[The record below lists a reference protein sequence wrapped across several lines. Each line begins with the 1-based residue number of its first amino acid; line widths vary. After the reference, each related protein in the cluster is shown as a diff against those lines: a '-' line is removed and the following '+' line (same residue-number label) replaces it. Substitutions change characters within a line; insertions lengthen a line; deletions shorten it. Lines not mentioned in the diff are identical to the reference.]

1 MSRETHS
8 DTIASVDQK
17 ESRTVAKKYN
27 LLIVDD
33 EESLRTLLEGELVE
47 TEEFNVDTASDGGQA
62 INLIQA
68 KVYDVVLLDIRMPR
82 VSGIEVLKFV
92 QEYSPTTQVIVLT
105 NYADVKTA
113 IQTIKMGAY
122 DFLAKPYDIDELFN
136 TINRAI
142 ERRQLFIDNK
152 LMKNEL
158 TRKTGSFELIGQS
171 PAFLKLVESA
181 TRFAE
186 SDSFVLIQGASGT
199 GKELIANLIH
209 RRSPRNNRPFVA
221 VNCASIPDTLLESE
235 LFGHEKGA
243 FTNAY
248 QTKQGLVEVA
258 NGGTLFLDEVGDI
271 SPAIQPKLLRFLE
284 TGEFRRVGGTNLLT
298 VDVRVI
304 SATNKDLRE
313 EVTAG
318 RFREDLLYRL
328 NVVTLRVPLLRERKD
343 DIPVLSEFF
352 LNRKAK
358 SKTAKQLSPGALSLL
373 MAHDWPGNVRELEH
387 VLEGAVLLSKGDYIE
402 ETDLAMYFHRTD
414 TQPGT
419 GGGGISE
426 ALSAI
431 PQDAVSL
438 EDVERHHIER
448 VLKRYNYSRTRT
460 AEALGISKKT
470 LYLKIKRYGMKVTD

>member
-1 MSRETHS
+1 MNRPSQPEEAVSTGR
-8 DTIASVDQK
+8 SV
-17 ESRTVAKKYN
+17 SRTMSKKYN

-33 EESLRTLLEGELVE
+33 EESLRTLLESELLE
-47 TEEFNVDTASDGGQA
+47 TEEFTVDTASDGGQA
-62 INLIQA
+62 INQIQA

-92 QEYSPTTQVIVLT
+92 QEYSPTTQVIILT

-113 IQTIKMGAY
+113 IQTIKLGAY

-142 ERRQLFIDNK
+142 ERKQLFIDNK

-158 TRKTGSFELIGQS
+158 TRKAGSFELVGQS
-171 PAFLKLVESA
+171 PALLKLVESA

-209 RRSPRNNRPFVA
+209 RRSPRNNRPFVV

-248 QTKQGLVEVA
+248 TTKQGLVEVA

-298 VDVRVI
+298 VDVRVV

-313 EVTAG
+313 EVKAG
-318 RFREDLLYRL
+318 RYREDLLYRL
-328 NVVTLRVPLLRERKD
+328 NVVTLRIPLLGERKE
-343 DIPVLSEFF
+343 DIPILAEYF
-352 LNRKAK
+352 LQRKAK
-358 SKTAKQLSPGALSLL
+358 TKNPKKLSAGSIELL
-373 MAHDWPGNVRELEH
+373 MSHDWPGNVRELEH
-387 VLEGAVLLSKGDYIE
+387 VLEGAVLLSTGEFIE
-402 ETDLAMYFHRTD
+402 ESDLAMYFHRPD
-414 TQPGT
+414 RLISGT
-419 GGGGISE
+419 GPHTAE
-426 ALSAI
+426 AVPSSSAI
-431 PQDAVSL
+431 SL
-438 EDVERHHIER
+438 EELERLHIER
-448 VLKRYNYSRTRT
+448 VLKQYNYSRTKT
-460 AEALGISKKT
+460 ADALGISKKT

>member
-1 MSRETHS
+1 MS
-8 DTIASVDQK
+8 
-17 ESRTVAKKYN
+17 KKYN

-33 EESLRTLLEGELVE
+33 EESLRALLESELAE
-47 TEEFNVDTASDGGQA
+47 TEEFTVDTASDGGQA
-62 INLIQA
+62 INQIQG

-82 VSGIEVLKFV
+82 VSGIEVLKFLH
-92 QEYSPTTQVIVLT
+92 EYSPTTQVIILT

-113 IQTIKMGAY
+113 IQTIKLGAY

-136 TINRAI
+136 TIHRAI
-142 ERRQLFIDNK
+142 ERKQLFIDNK
-152 LMKNEL
+152 LMKSEL
-158 TRKTGSFELIGQS
+158 SRKAGNSELIGQS
-171 PAFLKLVESA
+171 PTFLKLVESA
-181 TRFAE
+181 SRFAE

-248 QTKQGLVEVA
+248 TTKQGLVEVA

-298 VDVRVI
+298 VDVRVV

-328 NVVTLRVPLLRERKD
+328 NVVTLRMPVLRERKE
-343 DIPVLSEFF
+343 DIPILADFF
-352 LNRKAK
+352 LIRKAK
-358 SKTAKQLSPGALSLL
+358 TKSVKKLSPGALNLL
-373 MAHDWPGNVRELEH
+373 LAHDWPGNVRELEH
-387 VLEGAVLLSKGDYIE
+387 VLEGAVLLSSSDYVE
-402 ETDLAMYFHRTD
+402 ESDLSMYFHRTD
-414 TQPGT
+414 RPAAGEVT
-419 GGGGISE
+419 GG
-426 ALSAI
+426 SASASV
-431 PQDAVSL
+431 PEDVLSL
-438 EDVERHHIER
+438 EEVERIHIER
-448 VLKRYNYSRTRT
+448 VLKQHAYSRTKT
-460 AEALGISKKT
+460 ATALGISKKT
-470 LYLKIKRYGMKVTD
+470 LYLKIKQYGMKVAD

>member
-1 MSRETHS
+1 MSRITQSGEVV
-8 DTIASVDQK
+8 SVGQPV
-17 ESRTVAKKYN
+17 RQAMGKKYN

-33 EESLRTLLEGELVE
+33 EESLRVLLESEMAE
-47 TEEFNVDTASDGGQA
+47 TEQFNVDTASDGGQA
-62 INLIQA
+62 INQIQA

-92 QEYSPTTQVIVLT
+92 QEYSPTTQVIILT

-113 IQTIKMGAY
+113 IQTIKLGAY

-142 ERRQLFIDNK
+142 ERKQLFIDNK
-152 LMKNEL
+152 LMKSEL
-158 TRKTGSFELIGQS
+158 TRKGGNYELIGQS
-171 PAFLKLVESA
+171 PTFLKLVESA

-221 VNCASIPDTLLESE
+221 MNCASIPDTLLESE

-248 QTKQGLVEVA
+248 TTKQGLVEVA

-284 TGEFRRVGGTNLLT
+284 TGEFRRVGGTNLLS
-298 VDVRVI
+298 VDVRVV

-313 EVTAG
+313 EVKAG
-318 RFREDLLYRL
+318 RYREDLLYRL
-328 NVVTLRVPLLRERKD
+328 NVVNLRIPLLCERKE
-343 DIPVLSEFF
+343 DIPILAEYF
-352 LNRKAK
+352 LARK
-358 SKTAKQLSPGALSLL
+358 SKSKNVKKLTPRALTVL

-387 VLEGAVLLSKGDYIE
+387 VLEGAVLLSSGEYIE
-402 ETDLAMYFHRTD
+402 ESDVALYSHR
-414 TQPGT
+414 
-419 GGGGISE
+419 SE
-426 ALSAI
+426 RAAPVTNASTSDI
-431 PQDAVSL
+431 PFPSDVVSL
-438 EDVERHHIER
+438 EEIERIHIEQI
-448 VLKRYNYSRTRT
+448 LKQNNYSRTKT

-470 LYLKIKRYGMKVTD
+470 LYLKIKRYGMKVAD

>member
-1 MSRETHS
+1 VNRETTF
-8 DTIASVDQK
+8 DDVAVAPQK
-17 ESRTVAKKYN
+17 VGAPMSKRFNV
-27 LLIVDD
+27 LIVDD
-33 EESLRTLLEGELVE
+33 EESLRTLLESELSE
-47 TEEFNVDTASDGGQA
+47 TQEFAVDTASDGGQA
-62 INLIQA
+62 INLIQG

-92 QEYSPTTQVIVLT
+92 HEYSPTTQVIILT

-113 IQTIKMGAY
+113 IQTIKLGAY

-136 TINRAI
+136 TIHRAI
-142 ERRQLFIDNK
+142 ERKQLFIDNK
-152 LMKNEL
+152 LMKSEL
-158 TRKTGSFELIGQS
+158 SRKAGSFELIGQS
-171 PAFLKLVESA
+171 PSFLKLVESA

-209 RRSPRNNRPFVA
+209 RRSPRNDRPFVA

-248 QTKQGLVEVA
+248 TTKQGLVEVA

-313 EVTAG
+313 EVKAG
-318 RFREDLLYRL
+318 RFREDLIYRL
-328 NVVTLRVPLLRERKD
+328 NVVTLRVPLLVERRD
-343 DIPVLSEFF
+343 DIPILTEFF
-352 LNRKAK
+352 LTRKAK
-358 SKTAKQLSPGALSLL
+358 TKTPKKISPGAIDLLSQY
-373 MAHDWPGNVRELEH
+373 DWPGNVRELEH
-387 VLEGAVLLSKGDYIE
+387 VLEGAVLLSSSDTIE
-402 ETDLAMYFHRTD
+402 EGDLSMYFHR
-414 TQPGT
+414 
-419 GGGGISE
+419 SE
-426 ALSAI
+426 KSGSESSPTSTLV
-431 PQDAVSL
+431 PTEVVPLD
-438 EDVERHHIER
+438 EVERIHIEHA
-448 VLKRYNYSRTRT
+448 LKHFNFSRTKT
-460 AEALGISKKT
+460 ANALGISKKT
-470 LYLKIKRYGMKVTD
+470 LYLKIKQYGMKVQEG

>member
-1 MSRETHS
+1 M
-8 DTIASVDQK
+8 
-17 ESRTVAKKYN
+17 AKKFN

-33 EESLRTLLEGELVE
+33 EEPLRVILESELSE
-47 TEEFNVDTASDGGQA
+47 SEQFTVDTAADGGQA
-62 INLIQA
+62 INKIQA
-68 KVYDVVLLDIRMPR
+68 KVYDVLLLDIRMPR

-92 QEYSPTTQVIVLT
+92 QEYSPTTQVIILT

-152 LMKNEL
+152 LMKSEL
-158 TRKTGSFELIGQS
+158 TRKAGSSDLIGQS
-171 PAFLKLVESA
+171 GPFQKLIESA
-181 TRFAE
+181 TRFAQ

-199 GKELIANLIH
+199 GKELIASLVH
-209 RRSPRNNRPFVA
+209 RRSPRSNRPFVA
-221 VNCASIPDTLLESE
+221 VNCAALTDTLLESE

-248 QTKQGLVEVA
+248 SAKQGLVEVA

-298 VDVRVI
+298 VDVRVV

-313 EVTAG
+313 EVKAG

-328 NVVTLRVPLLRERKD
+328 NVVTIDVPSLKDRPEDIPLLA
-343 DIPVLSEFF
+343 EFF
-352 LNRKAK
+352 LSRK
-358 SKTAKQLSPGALSLL
+358 SKPSHAKKLSPGALRAIAS
-373 MAHDWPGNVRELEH
+373 HDWPGNVRELEH
-387 VLEGAVLLSKGDYIE
+387 VLEGAMLLSTGEWIE
-402 ETDLAMYFHRTD
+402 ETDLAMHSR
-414 TQPGT
+414 GT
-419 GGGGISE
+419 ASGAEPLPFPPVDVSR
-426 ALSAI
+426 L
-431 PQDAVSL
+431 SL
-438 EDVERHHIER
+438 EQVEKDHIER
-448 VLKRYNYSRTRT
+448 VLRLNDYNRART
-460 AEALGISKKT
+460 ADALGISKKT
-470 LYLKIKRYGMKVTD
+470 LYLKIKRYELDIPV

>member
-1 MSRETHS
+1 M
-8 DTIASVDQK
+8 
-17 ESRTVAKKYN
+17 AKRYN

-33 EESLRTLLEGELVE
+33 EESLRTLLESELAD
-47 TEEFNVDTASDGGQA
+47 TEEFVVDTASDGGQA

-92 QEYSPTTQVIVLT
+92 HEYSPTTQVIILT

-122 DFLAKPYDIDELFN
+122 DFLAKPYDIEELFN
-136 TINRAI
+136 TIHRAI
-142 ERRQLFIDNK
+142 ERKQLFIDNK

-158 TRKTGSFELIGQS
+158 SRRTGNSELIGQS
-171 PAFLKLVESA
+171 PVFLKLVESA

-209 RRSPRNNRPFVA
+209 RRSSRNNRPFVA

-248 QTKQGLVEVA
+248 TTKQGLVEVA

-271 SPAIQPKLLRFLE
+271 SPAMQPKLLRFLE

-298 VDVRVI
+298 VDVRVV

-313 EVTAG
+313 EVKAG
-318 RFREDLLYRL
+318 RFREDLLYRF
-328 NVVTLRVPLLRERKD
+328 NVVALRMPLLSERQE
-343 DIPVLSEFF
+343 DIPVLAEYF
-352 LNRKAK
+352 LKKK
-358 SKTAKQLSPGALSLL
+358 SKSKNVKQLSPKAMQLLLSYE
-373 MAHDWPGNVRELEH
+373 WPGNVRELEH
-387 VLEGAVLLSKGDYIE
+387 VLEGAILLSTGDQIE
-402 ETDLAMYFHRTD
+402 DTDLAMYFHR
-414 TQPGT
+414 
-419 GGGGISE
+419 
-426 ALSAI
+426 
-431 PQDAVSL
+431 QDRPDAGQVQAGAPVYNGATSL
-438 EDVERHHIER
+438 EDVEKMHIEK
-448 VLKRYNYSRTRT
+448 VLKLNNYSRTKT
-460 AEALGISKKT
+460 ADALGISKKT
-470 LYLKIKRYGMKVTD
+470 LYLKIKLYRLAVDA